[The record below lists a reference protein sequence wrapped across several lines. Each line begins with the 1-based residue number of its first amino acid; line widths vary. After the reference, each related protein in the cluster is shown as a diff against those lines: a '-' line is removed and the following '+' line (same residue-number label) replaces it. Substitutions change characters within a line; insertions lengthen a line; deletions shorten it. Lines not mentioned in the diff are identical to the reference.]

1 MPRVPDWLPH
11 SEILTYEEIHRIVSL
26 ISQMGV
32 RKIRLTGGEPLVRRD
47 VEKLVQMV
55 ASIPAIDA
63 VSMTTNGLLLEEKAA
78 ALKRAGLKGV
88 TVSLHSL
95 KPERFSQITGGGVFS
110 KVVAGVEAAKRNGL
124 SPLKINA
131 VIIRGCNDDE
141 IADLASIAR
150 TGDVT
155 VRFIEF
161 MPFDGERLWGMD
173 KVVSGKEIVEKIRE
187 QYELVPMPHE
197 SGSTADVYHFAD
209 GVGQIG
215 VITSITEPFCSDCDR
230 IRLSADGKI
239 VPCLFDKTS
248 FDLKHLLRNGAS
260 DEVLS
265 NFLREAV
272 LRKAPGV
279 ESLLGKFRVPEHV
292 RPMHTIGG

>member
-1 MPRVPDWLPH
+1 M
-11 SEILTYEEIHRIVSL
+11 E
-26 ISQMGV
+26 
-32 RKIRLTGGEPLVRRD
+32 
-47 VEKLVQMV
+47 
-55 ASIPAIDA
+55 
-63 VSMTTNGLLLEEKAA
+63 
-78 ALKRAGLKGV
+78 
-88 TVSLHSL
+88 
-95 KPERFSQITGGGVFS
+95 
-110 KVVAGVEAAKRNGL
+110 
-124 SPLKINA
+124 
-131 VIIRGCNDDE
+131 
-141 IADLASIAR
+141 
-150 TGDVT
+150 
-155 VRFIEF
+155 
-161 MPFDGERLWGMD
+161 
-173 KVVSGKEIVEKIRE
+173 KVVSGKEIVERIRE
-187 QYELVPMPHE
+187 HFELVPVPHE

-209 GVGQIG
+209 GMGRIG

-248 FDLKHLLRNGAS
+248 FDLRHLLRNGAS

>member
-32 RKIRLTGGEPLVRRD
+32 RKIRLSGGEPLVRRD

-141 IADLASIAR
+141 IADLAAIAR

-161 MPFDGERLWGMD
+161 MPFDGERLWGME
-173 KVVSGKEIVEKIRE
+173 KVVSGKEIVERIRE
-187 QYELVPMPHE
+187 HYELVLIPHE
-197 SGSTADVYHFAD
+197 SGSTANVYQFAD

-215 VITSITEPFCSDCDR
+215 IITSITKPFCSDCDR

-260 DEVLS
+260 DEDLS

-272 LRKAPGV
+272 LRKALGV
-279 ESLLGKFRVPEHV
+279 ESLRKFRVPEHV